1 MFLLSLMK
9 QENSK
14 LAIKQIDKKIKSI
27 QTLEKVQFQKEG
39 WIKTLRNVL
48 NISMEQLGKR
58 MAITAQGIKKMEERE
73 QERGITL
80 KALDDVAKA
89 MDMTLVYGFIPIDGS
104 LEKLIERKANE
115 MATKIIMRTSNTMK
129 LENQQNSDE
138 YQKAAIDELTAEL
151 KRTMPGKLWD

>member
-1 MFLLSLMK
+1 MK

-115 MATKIIMRTSNTMK
+115 MATKIIMRTSSTMK